1 MEIFNGSASCWKKE
15 VGDSQHSYSMSYF
28 RISKENKEKS
38 AYMERFVGKNMPDHY
53 VIIYDKY
60 SSSYKLIK
68 TIYRIQEFF
77 LQTKLRLKAFLFKSS
92 TEATIESL
100 RNVDKVRVR
109 SWQDNKHDE
118 LIEV

>member
-28 RISKENKEKS
+28 RISKENREKS
-38 AYMERFVGKNMPDHY
+38 AYMERFVGKHMPDHY

-68 TIYRIQEFF
+68 TVYKIQEFF
-77 LQTKLRLKAFLFKSS
+77 LQSKLRLKAFFFKSS
-92 TEATIESL
+92 TEATVDSL
-100 RNVDKVRVR
+100 RNVDAVAYKR
-109 SWQDNKHDE
+109 WGDNDDK